1 MTQPTARSHRPAG
14 SRPAGP
20 AGSAGSAGSLPAGAV
35 TPIRPAVG
43 PPPPAAGRAAVRV
56 PVALADGFETTA
68 RAHSF
73 TGLVDGLEHV
83 ALGLGDRADPTRPGR
98 RPHAPEAP
106 PLVRLHSECLTGDVF
121 GSQRCDCGP
130 QLHEAV
136 RRLTAAG
143 GYLLYLRQE
152 GRGIGLY
159 PKLDAYLR
167 PAPAHHT
174 PPPTVA
180 LGAGPPARDY
190 TVAAQM
196 LLALDLPRVQVLTN
210 NPDKPAQLERLGI
223 EVTRQV
229 PTGVHVSPANAHYL
243 STKATRGAHTLHLPD
258 ATP

>member
-1 MTQPTARSHRPAG
+1 MTQPMTRSDR
-14 SRPAGP
+14 
-20 AGSAGSAGSLPAGAV
+20 SAGATPTGAV
-35 TPIRPAVG
+35 TPIRPAVDA
-43 PPPPAAGRAAVRV
+43 PPPATVRAAVRV
-56 PVALADGFETTA
+56 PIALADGFETTA
-68 RAHSF
+68 LAHSF
-73 TGLVDGLEHV
+73 TGLVDGLEHI
-83 ALGLGDRADPTRPGR
+83 ALGLGDRADPARSSR
-98 RPHAPEAP
+98 RTHAPEAP

-136 RRLTAAG
+136 RRLTATG

-159 PKLDAYLR
+159 PKLDAYVLQDSGLDTYQ
-167 PAPAHHT
+167 AN
-174 PPPTVA
+174 VA
-180 LGAGPPARDY
+180 LGFGPDERDY

-229 PTGVHVSPANAHYL
+229 PTGVHVSPANAQYL
-243 STKATRGAHTLHLPD
+243 STKATRGAHTLDLPGP
-258 ATP
+258 TP

>member
-1 MTQPTARSHRPAG
+1 MTQPMTRSHRPAG
-14 SRPAGP
+14 AAPTS
-20 AGSAGSAGSLPAGAV
+20 AV
-35 TPIRPAVG
+35 TPIRRAVG
-43 PPPPAAGRAAVRV
+43 EPPPASVRAAVRV
-56 PVALADGFETTA
+56 PIALADGFETTA
-68 RAHSF
+68 LAHSF
-73 TGLVDGLEHV
+73 TGLVDGLEHI
-83 ALGLGDRADPTRPGR
+83 ALGLGERADPARSSR
-98 RPHAPEAP
+98 RRAHGPEAP

-136 RRLTAAG
+136 RRLTATG

-159 PKLDAYLR
+159 PKLDAYLLQDSGLDTYQ
-167 PAPAHHT
+167 AN
-174 PPPTVA
+174 VA
-180 LGAGPPARDY
+180 LGFGPDERDY

-196 LLALDLPRVQVLTN
+196 LLALELPRVRVLTN

-223 EVTRQV
+223 EVTAQV
-229 PTGVHVSPANAHYL
+229 PTGVHVSPANAQYL

>member
-1 MTQPTARSHRPAG
+1 MTQPMTRSHRHAG
-14 SRPAGP
+14 AAPT
-20 AGSAGSAGSLPAGAV
+20 GAV
-35 TPIRPAVG
+35 TPIRPAASA
-43 PPPPAAGRAAVRV
+43 PPPASVRAAVRV
-56 PVALADGFETTA
+56 PIALADGFETTA
-68 RAHSF
+68 LAHSF
-73 TGLVDGLEHV
+73 TGLVDGLEHI
-83 ALGLGDRADPTRPGR
+83 ALGLGDRADPARASR
-98 RPHAPEAP
+98 RRAHGPEAP

-136 RRLTAAG
+136 RRLTATG

-159 PKLDAYLR
+159 PKLDAYVLQDSGLDTYQ
-167 PAPAHHT
+167 AN
-174 PPPTVA
+174 VA
-180 LGAGPPARDY
+180 LGFGPDERDY

-229 PTGVHVSPANAHYL
+229 PTGVHVSPANAQYL
-243 STKATRGAHTLHLPD
+243 STKATRGAHTLELPP
-258 ATP
+258 A